1 VTFAHRSTAIALIL
15 VALPCAAAGPGPVG
29 HDNGQHHACTGF
41 LASQPAVICVRAG
54 AAAGGSGSAAA
65 PLATIS
71 AAIAGAKAGDIVQV
85 AAGTY
90 SENVALGGFGA
101 PSGTHLTL
109 LGGFSAD
116 FSARDADQ
124 HASRIDGGLT
134 NPAVQ
139 LHLDSNQTTVLDGFI
154 LTRGRGLGSSWA
166 DGSGHGGGVHAALDG
181 NGAIVISHNLIHGNF
196 SNQHASADSRG
207 GGIHAH
213 TQDWGGATGSIRIE
227 HNTVRDNQAG
237 KGAGIHVSGRHA
249 ELRHNLVENNTGHH
263 DHGGGIY
270 VAANALLA
278 DSIVRGNA
286 IGATQGYGWG
296 GGVLVA
302 GTDAE
307 LRGNLITGNYA
318 PTAGSG
324 VFWDEGATG
333 TMRND
338 LLHHNLCPNGS
349 RSAAAIYID
358 GGPGGPSQVNIES
371 ITVADH
377 LCPGTVPDG
386 AAVVVEDGSQ
396 VTVRNAI
403 FRGNSRDFATLSGGS
418 FAIVWSITQEPGTG
432 NFQAD
437 PLFADAGGGDYRLRS
452 AAGRF
457 TPAGWVMDAVTSPAI
472 DAGDPASDHALET
485 QPNGGR
491 INLGAHGNTVWASR
505 SPGSDRLF
513 GDGFESQAAR
523 ESTAPQGGTR
533 AADSAVV
540 ALMAETPAAIPPYPG
555 ISRPGVLSAGS
566 SSIAITTASSRPLC
580 AG

>member
-1 VTFAHRSTAIALIL
+1 
-15 VALPCAAAGPGPVG
+15 
-29 HDNGQHHACTGF
+29 
-41 LASQPAVICVRAG
+41 
-54 AAAGGSGSAAA
+54 
-65 PLATIS
+65 
-71 AAIAGAKAGDIVQV
+71 
-85 AAGTY
+85 
-90 SENVALGGFGA
+90 
-101 PSGTHLTL
+101 
-109 LGGFSAD
+109 
-116 FSARDADQ
+116 
-124 HASRIDGGLT
+124 
-134 NPAVQ
+134 
-139 LHLDSNQTTVLDGFI
+139 
-154 LTRGRGLGSSWA
+154 
-166 DGSGHGGGVHAALDG
+166 
-181 NGAIVISHNLIHGNF
+181 
-196 SNQHASADSRG
+196 
-207 GGIHAH
+207 
-213 TQDWGGATGSIRIE
+213 
-227 HNTVRDNQAG
+227 
-237 KGAGIHVSGRHA
+237 
-249 ELRHNLVENNTGHH
+249 
-263 DHGGGIY
+263 
-270 VAANALLA
+270 
-278 DSIVRGNA
+278 
-286 IGATQGYGWG
+286 
-296 GGVLVA
+296 
-302 GTDAE
+302 
-307 LRGNLITGNYA
+307 
-318 PTAGSG
+318 

-513 GDGFESQAAR
+513 GDGFESQAAL

-555 ISRPGVLSAGS
+555 ISRPGVLSGGS